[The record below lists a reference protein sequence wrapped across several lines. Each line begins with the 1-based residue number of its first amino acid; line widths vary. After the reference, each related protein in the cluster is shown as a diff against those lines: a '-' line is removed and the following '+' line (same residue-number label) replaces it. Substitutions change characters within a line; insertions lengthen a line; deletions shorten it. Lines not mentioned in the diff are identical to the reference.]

1 MKNAVYTLAQA
12 SAVSGLP
19 LKAIYKLIDAKLIR
33 PLRKR
38 TGRQMQRLLS
48 QDQLVYLRLEA
59 EGVRLLPLTMRR
71 EVAKAVRS
79 SADMDFISLS
89 RFPVLRICVEPTRL
103 KVTEQLGRLEEVQEF
118 VTSDPE
124 TLQGTPVFRG
134 TRIPVRIVAEMLA
147 EGVEVEEILSGYPAL
162 DQKKVELASLYV
174 RAKKRPQKF
183 FAQQRMP

>member
-33 PLRKR
+33 PRRKR
-38 TGRQMQRLLS
+38 TGRQTQRFLS

-71 EVAKAVRS
+71 EVAKAIRS
-79 SADMDFISLS
+79 SPGMEFISLS
-89 RFPVLRICVEPTRL
+89 RFPVLKICVEWTRL
-103 KVTEQLGRLEEVQEF
+103 KVTEQLERLEEAQQF
-118 VTSDPE
+118 VTSDPK

-134 TRIPVRIVAEMLA
+134 TRIPVGIVADMLA
-147 EGVEVEEILSGYPAL
+147 DGVSAEEILSGYPAL
-162 DQKKVELASLYV
+162 DQRKVELASLYA
-174 RAKKRPQKF
+174 RANRLC
-183 FAQQRMP
+183 R

>member
-19 LKAIYKLIDAKLIR
+19 LKAIYKLIDAKLIQ

-38 TGRQMQRLLS
+38 TGRQTQRLLS

-59 EGVRLLPLTMRR
+59 EGVCLLPVTMRR
-71 EVAKAVRS
+71 EVAKAIRS
-79 SADMDFISLS
+79 SSDMYFFSPS
-89 RFPVLRICVEPTRL
+89 RFPALRICVELARL
-103 KVTEQLGRLEEVQEF
+103 KVTEQLGRLEEAQQF

-147 EGVEVEEILSGYPAL
+147 DGVGVEEILSGYPAL
-162 DQKKVELASLYV
+162 DERKVELASLYV
-174 RAKKRPQKF
+174 RANRHPPQKSL
-183 FAQQRMP
+183 AP